1 MPYANII
8 PLTDLNRPE
17 LALYSRLSE
26 NQLLHYFEPDTG
38 IFIAES
44 PIVINRALDAV
55 MNRFPS
61 WLKKA
66 GFMDRLRSCLSAVAA
81 SQSIQLPWKFLHN

>member
-1 MPYANII
+1 M
-8 PLTDLNRPE
+8 DLNRPE

-44 PIVINRALDAV
+44 PIVINRALDAGYE
-55 MNRFPS
+55 PIS
-61 WLKKA
+61 
-66 GFMDRLRSCLSAVAA
+66 MDRLRSCLSAVAA